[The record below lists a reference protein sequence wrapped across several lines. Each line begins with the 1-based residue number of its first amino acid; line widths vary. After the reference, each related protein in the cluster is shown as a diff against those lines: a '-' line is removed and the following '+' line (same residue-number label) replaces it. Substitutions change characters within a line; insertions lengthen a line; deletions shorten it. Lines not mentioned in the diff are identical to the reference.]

1 MMWRVLIAGVL
12 VLHGLGHVMGFLAAW
27 TSIPMGFVEGKSWLF
42 SDGVLIDSVTGKIF
56 GLFWLAALVGFVG
69 AGIGILVEED
79 GWRVFALAAAVIS
92 LLVILPWWNAVT
104 PGSRVAAVLVDAVTL
119 IAVLGWGNRIAESL
133 K

>member
-1 MMWRVLIAGVL
+1 LIAGVL

-42 SDGVLIDSVTGKIF
+42 SSGVPIDSVTGKIF
-56 GLFWLAALVGFVG
+56 GLFWLVAMVGFVG
-69 AGIGILVEED
+69 AGIGILTGED
-79 GWRVFALAAAVIS
+79 GWRALALAAAVIS

-104 PGSRVAAVLVDAVTL
+104 PGSRVGALLVDVVTL
-119 IAVLGWGNRIAESL
+119 IVVLGWGNRIAESW